1 MQSFLARHSAYFQV
15 SPLVLVLLVFLIGPM
30 IVILIF
36 SVFKFTGFFWEPGF
50 VIDNYVKL
58 LTRRVTLD
66 NYLRTLE
73 MIFITWVI
81 TLALVFTL
89 AYFFVFD
96 LVSLRVKILFFL
108 LAVVPFWTSGVVRM
122 VSWLPMLG
130 REGAI
135 NRAIIGIGLA
145 DKPLDF
151 LLFSEFSV
159 IVSYVHVFTLFM
171 VAPLFNVMARIHPDL
186 FEAARDQGASGWQI
200 LWNITIPM
208 SKAGIVIGT
217 IFVVALVA
225 SDFTAA
231 RVLSGGQ
238 MGTVSITI
246 LNQYAHFNYPFAG
259 ASGIALLVSLLV
271 FVGGLMRLV
280 DIRKQL

>member
-1 MQSFLARHSAYFQV
+1 MQSFLARNRAYLQV

-30 IVILIF
+30 IVILVF
-36 SVFKFTGFFWEPGF
+36 SFFKFSGFFWAPDF
-50 VIDNYVKL
+50 VFDNYVKVF
-58 LTRRVTLD
+58 TRTVTLL
-66 NYLRTLE
+66 NYLKTLE
-73 MIFITWVI
+73 MILITWAI
-81 TLALVFTL
+81 TLVLGFTL

-96 LVSLRVKILFFL
+96 LVSFRVKILFFL

-135 NRAIIGIGLA
+135 NRAFMGIGLI

-171 VAPLFNVMARIHPDL
+171 VAPLFNVMARINPDL
-186 FEAARDQGASGWQI
+186 FEAARDQGASDWQI

-231 RVLSGGQ
+231 RVLAGGQ
-238 MGTVSITI
+238 MGTASLTI
-246 LNQYAHFNYPFAG
+246 LNQYGHFNYPFAS
-259 ASGIALLVSLLV
+259 ASGIILLISLLL

>member
-1 MQSFLARHSAYFQV
+1 MQSFLARNSAYFQV

-36 SVFKFTGFFWEPGF
+36 SVFKFTGFFWEPDF

-58 LTRRVTLD
+58 LTRRVTLL
-66 NYLRTLE
+66 NYIKTLE
-73 MIFITWVI
+73 MIAITWVI
-81 TLALVFTL
+81 TLVLGFTL

-96 LVSLRVKILFFL
+96 LVTLRVKIFFFL

-135 NRAIIGIGLA
+135 NRAIIGIGLI

-246 LNQYAHFNYPFAG
+246 LNQYGHFNYPFAG
-259 ASGIALLVSLLV
+259 ASGIALLISLLL
-271 FVGGLMRLV
+271 FIGGLMRLV